1 MLRRCG
7 YDLPAHDQSQ
17 SADWAGVI
25 LHPTMITSR
34 PPPNRPVLILVGG
47 GHQPRYPSLPE
58 ILLGE
63 TIGSEGKG
71 ASVYFVIRPN

>member
-1 MLRRCG
+1 
-7 YDLPAHDQSQ
+7 
-17 SADWAGVI
+17 
-25 LHPTMITSR
+25 MITSR